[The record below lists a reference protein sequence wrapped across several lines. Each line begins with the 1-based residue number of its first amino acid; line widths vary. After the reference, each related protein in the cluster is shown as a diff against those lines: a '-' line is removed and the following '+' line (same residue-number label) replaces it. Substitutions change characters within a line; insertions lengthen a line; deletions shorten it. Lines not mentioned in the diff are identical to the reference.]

1 MYPILF
7 NYKMITIG
15 SYGLLLGIAF
25 YLAFLLTE
33 REFRLKDID
42 PDLAYKLLI
51 VIIPSAII
59 GAKVFHIFENFEE
72 FVSSPASMIFSGA
85 GLSVYGGFVLSFIS
99 AIVVI
104 RKNNEKV
111 LKIFDTTSPSMA
123 LGYAIG
129 RLGCHASGDGCYG
142 IPSDSIFSVAY
153 PNGIVP
159 ITANV
164 VSAPLLESFA
174 SFLFFLILM
183 KLRKHDIKTG
193 MIFFIYLIM
202 NGFARFMVE
211 FVRLNPVTSLGLTQ
225 AQIVAAGFIII
236 GIAGLIIL
244 TRRDSGFKPD
254 AA

>member
-1 MYPILF
+1 
-7 NYKMITIG
+7 MITIG

-25 YLAFLLTE
+25 YLSFLFTE

-59 GAKVFHIFENFEE
+59 GAKIFHIFENLDE
-72 FVSSPASMIFSGA
+72 FISSPASMIFSGA

-104 RKNNEKV
+104 RKNKENV
-111 LKIFDTTSPSMA
+111 LKIFDTTSPAMA

-142 IPSDSIFSVAY
+142 IPSESIFSVAY

-159 ITANV
+159 ITVNV
-164 VSAPLLESFA
+164 LPTPLFESFA

-183 KLRKHDIKTG
+183 KLRKHDLKTG
-193 MIFFIYLIM
+193 IIFFIYLIM
-202 NGFARFMVE
+202 NGFARFMIE

-225 AQIVAAGFIII
+225 AQIVAVFFVVI
-236 GIAGLIIL
+236 GIAGLVFL
-244 TRRDSGFKPD
+244 QKKGSGFKPD